1 MMDNYRLNLQKYS
14 YFFLGLSST
23 MTIISIGGMSLFYW
37 GIIIVLVDLA
47 ISRRITLRL
56 DDVILYWIATL
67 IISCVIGLTV
77 TKLPS
82 GFQRASI
89 TGTVALLLIGII
101 YLSSD
106 SKDSVKALFQ
116 GFSLSCKI
124 QLFWCILQF
133 VLYQGA
139 GVDLNYLLF
148 DRVLRMNTGG
158 ITVNEGNA
166 IITGLATHRGNLTFV
181 LLWLFC
187 SNDSYLIR
195 ATIVGVAVL
204 SRNTTAVVGLII
216 CIMLL
221 LFIRIKSNKAGTIKR
236 LLEVLVLIICIGAMF
251 IVLKTQIMQYVD
263 VFFMKFSDVFS
274 NKYDNSSVVHAN
286 YYRKLIYI
294 LKNESIIQFIFGSG
308 TGTSGYFYS
317 KWINQYT
324 WMDSWVVESDYI
336 NVILNVGIVGLM
348 AEYAIILRD
357 IRIFKQQK
365 YNRYIALLLAT
376 LVAGVFYNVL
386 FTWVLMII
394 LWMKYFV
401 KYSVLL
407 KGGEI
412 EK

>member
-1 MMDNYRLNLQKYS
+1 MDNYRLNLQKHS
-14 YFFLGLSST
+14 YYFLGLSST

-148 DRVLRMNTGG
+148 DRILRMNTGG
-158 ITVNEGNA
+158 ITVDEGNA
-166 IITGLATHRGNLTFV
+166 IITGLATHRGNLTFI

-195 ATIVGVAVL
+195 AIIVGVAVL

-236 LLEVLVLIICIGAMF
+236 LLEVLVLIIGIGAMF

-336 NVILNVGIVGLM
+336 NVILNVGIVGLV

-401 KYSVLL
+401 KYSVL
-407 KGGEI
+407 
-412 EK
+412 